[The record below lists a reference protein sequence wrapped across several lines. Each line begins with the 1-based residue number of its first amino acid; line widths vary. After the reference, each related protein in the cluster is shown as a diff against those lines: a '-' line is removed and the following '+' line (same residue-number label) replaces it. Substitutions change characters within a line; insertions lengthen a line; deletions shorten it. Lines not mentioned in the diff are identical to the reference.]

1 MVPPLGNL
9 IVIVGMLTK
18 VYKKGTTMAQKVYGP
33 IVEYPGVISIWK
45 KHSIENTWRIVYNA
59 LKCWMLTELEGKAI
73 LRK

>member
-33 IVEYPGVISIWK
+33 IVEYPGVISI
-45 KHSIENTWRIVYNA
+45 
-59 LKCWMLTELEGKAI
+59 
-73 LRK
+73 